1 MTLLCGQTL
10 LLFGLLGSL
19 AGLLAGLLGIG
30 GGIILVPLFL
40 WVFNALNYAPEL
52 VVHLAFGTSLCVILP
67 SALGSALGHRQ
78 RGNLELQQVR
88 PLALGGLI
96 GALLGAALAVRLPA
110 AGLKGAFG
118 LMQMLAALQMLL
130 GSARPRPAG
139 MGSAASGPL
148 LAIGCGGGLF
158 AAFFG
163 AGGGFVLVPLML
175 LVLRMPIHLAVGNSS
190 ALIVVSALFG
200 TLSYLYHGWQVAG
213 LPPGCVGYV
222 HWQAAALVIPF
233 TLLFANLGVRLAT
246 RFSQQRLVR
255 LFALLLLLIGGQMLV
270 EVIAG

>member
-40 WVFNALNYAPEL
+40 WVFTALDYAPEL

-110 AGLKGAFG
+110 AGLKGAFA
-118 LMQMLAALQMLL
+118 LVQMLAALQMLL

-139 MGSAASGPL
+139 MGSTAPVPL
-148 LAIGCGGGLF
+148 LTIG
-158 AAFFG
+158 
-163 AGGGFVLVPLML
+163 
-175 LVLRMPIHLAVGNSS
+175 
-190 ALIVVSALFG
+190 
-200 TLSYLYHGWQVAG
+200 
-213 LPPGCVGYV
+213 
-222 HWQAAALVIPF
+222 
-233 TLLFANLGVRLAT
+233 
-246 RFSQQRLVR
+246 
-255 LFALLLLLIGGQMLV
+255 
-270 EVIAG
+270 